1 MEYLVE
7 VCDPSEAAEFGYTV
21 NDILVSDFYTPRFFD
36 PAVDTQ
42 ARYSF
47 TGAITKPRQ
56 VLRGGYV
63 SWHDPVSNHWWQQT
77 WFGQRKEFRDLG
89 EFDVAKHESL
99 RAWIDARPNTPGST
113 RASRRA
119 TRASRLPWPKARKP
133 RRRPHRRPRP
143 GANSSDA

>member
-1 MEYLVE
+1 MEFLVE

-36 PAVDTQ
+36 PALDTQ

-56 VLRGGYV
+56 ILRGGYV

-77 WFGQRKEFRDLG
+77 GS
-89 EFDVAKHESL
+89 VSASSS
-99 RAWIDARPNTPGST
+99 ATSASSMSPST
-113 RASRRA
+113 RACARGSR
-119 TRASRLPWPKARKP
+119 S
-133 RRRPHRRPRP
+133 H
-143 GANSSDA
+143 